1 MSGLMRHCYTHKHNI
16 LLGVT
21 TARKVLPLAS
31 GIKSNLVPRLR
42 KKPGN
47 EVGSKVPPRDQRQ
60 HAQFAEYGAVYMILL
75 ILVPRALLMR
85 GATRGSG
92 QIHIRTGIWLA
103 SSNTGHC
110 FLTMFLQYPVLDLA
124 RVRHT
129 TRKKGSGYENGSYFV
144 GTRCAAG
151 LFGCIEISYSARFS
165 KKLYFLEIDY
175 S

>member
-1 MSGLMRHCYTHKHNI
+1 MEEAPCGSIVVENEMEEIQHYRNTIYI
-16 LLGVT
+16 YILGVT

-92 QIHIRTGIWLA
+92 QIHIRTGI
-103 SSNTGHC
+103 
-110 FLTMFLQYPVLDLA
+110 
-124 RVRHT
+124 
-129 TRKKGSGYENGSYFV
+129 
-144 GTRCAAG
+144 
-151 LFGCIEISYSARFS
+151 
-165 KKLYFLEIDY
+165 
-175 S
+175 

>member
-1 MSGLMRHCYTHKHNI
+1 
-16 LLGVT
+16 
-21 TARKVLPLAS
+21 VLPLAS
-31 GIKSNLVPRLR
+31 GIKSNLA
-42 KKPGN
+42 GN

-110 FLTMFLQYPVLDLA
+110 FLTMFLQYLVLDLA
-124 RVRHT
+124 RGRHT
-129 TRKKGSGYENGSYFV
+129 ARKKGSGYENGSYFV
-144 GTRCAAG
+144 GTRCAAEQVG
-151 LFGCIEISYSARFS
+151 NLSEHARRKSIWRHILGVFRE
-165 KKLYFLEIDY
+165 FIWF
-175 S
+175 